1 MTASENQH
9 TEPEKLTAT
18 NGATSKVIAD
28 ERSNV
33 QTNVFPGQ
41 ASVNHEDEW
50 TYPWPTDF
58 KLSEH
63 YIDDV
68 PALKVC
74 TIGAGLAGITAGA
87 LLPAKVPGM
96 L

>member
-1 MTASENQH
+1 MTS
-9 TEPEKLTAT
+9 TADQNT
-18 NGATSKVIAD
+18 KHEEMKTDDVAPSLVSNGKKDSTSNRVRIEMQSGAD
-28 ERSNV
+28 EY
-33 QTNVFPGQ
+33 
-41 ASVNHEDEW
+41 W

-74 TIGAGLAGITAGA
+74 VIGAGLAGITAGV
-87 LLPAKVPGM
+87 LLPAKVPGE